1 MTVVFKTVTKN
12 VKYLFSAAVVTA
24 KTHFAIIMQNVEKKM
39 RHDFESIAKFTDD
52 KMWEPTCS

>member
-12 VKYLFSAAVVTA
+12 VKYFFSAAVVTA

-39 RHDFESIAKFTDD
+39 CHDFGLIAKFTND
-52 KMWEPTCS
+52 KK